1 MKNKPRIGVN
11 LLHLI
16 PGEVGG
22 SEEYSVQTLTAVAN
36 HGSLDFEPVLF
47 VLEDFQKEHPELCSV
62 FETVICKVKAR
73 KRFKRILAES
83 TWLKLK
89 SRDCDAI
96 HHFGGRLPLL
106 TKRPNAV
113 TIHDLQP
120 LERPKNF
127 SFIKR
132 TFFRYVLPATV
143 RRSEIIVATSSSVK
157 EKLVEIFHLNPAF
170 IQVVSTG
177 VKHVVEIPNSP
188 KDPLKIFYPAITH
201 PHKNH
206 QVLIE
211 AFNQIAK
218 KNQEVHLVMSGA
230 PGRAEKEV
238 KSHALSSPYK
248 DRIIFTGRV
257 STHELENILRSSL
270 FLAFPSTYEGFG
282 IPVLEAMASGLPVV
296 VAKGTPAE
304 KLVGEKSI
312 KVDPYDVAAWVD
324 AFEMML
330 IDLQLRNE
338 IALENIKLAKG
349 YTWDASASQLIDAWK
364 RLIMHTEEKK

>member
-1 MKNKPRIGVN
+1 MKKKPRIGVN

-36 HGSLDFEPVLF
+36 HQPLDLEPVLF
-47 VLEDFQKEHPELCSV
+47 VLEDFQKEHPELCSI
-62 FETVICKVKAR
+62 FETVTCKVKAR

-89 SRDCDAI
+89 TRDCDAL

-143 RRSEIIVATSSSVK
+143 RRSEMIVAVSSSVE
-157 EKLVEIFHLNPAF
+157 EKLVEIFHLNPES

-177 VKHVVEIPNSP
+177 VKYVVEKPNLP
-188 KDPLKIFYPAITH
+188 KDSLKIFYPAITH

-206 QVLIE
+206 RVLIE

-218 KNQEVHLVMSGA
+218 KNQEVYLVMSGA
-230 PGRAEKEV
+230 SGRSEKEV
-238 KSHALSSPYK
+238 KNHALSSPYK
-248 DRIIFTGRV
+248 DRILFTGRV
-257 STHELENILRSSL
+257 STQELENILTSSL

-282 IPVLEAMASGLPVV
+282 IPVLEAMASGVPVV
-296 VAKGTPAE
+296 VAKGTPVE

-312 KVDPYDVAAWVD
+312 KVDPYDVAAWAD
-324 AFEMML
+324 AFELM
-330 IDLQLRNE
+330 IFDHQLRNE
-338 IALENIKLAKG
+338 IALENINLAKG
-349 YTWDASASQLIDAWK
+349 YTWDASAIQLIDAWNK
-364 RLIMHTEEKK
+364 LVTLTEEKN